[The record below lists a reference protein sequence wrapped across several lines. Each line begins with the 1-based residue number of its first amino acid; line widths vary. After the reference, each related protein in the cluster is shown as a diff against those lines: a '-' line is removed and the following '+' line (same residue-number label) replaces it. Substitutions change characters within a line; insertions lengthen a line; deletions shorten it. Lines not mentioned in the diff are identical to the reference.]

1 MTLSK
6 QQIDLISAE
15 VSAQSIHYSD
25 LKDELTDHI
34 ASLVE
39 ERIAAGT
46 TFTVALNEA
55 IREVNPEKIQRQRL
69 FHALWLPFSTLPQRT
84 PLQLVTVLLGTI
96 VLTIAVYTLFP
107 SHAMANKWMGMIVI
121 TAATLPALLA
131 LLDRKRH
138 PYRLSYFA
146 GTIFACSTLG
156 NLMNI
161 GRLFVLEAWMNQSP
175 TVTMVFYTTAF
186 TIIALCYLKAIEAYK
201 KVRQYRL
208 H

>member
-1 MTLSK
+1 MTLVK

-15 VSAQSIHYSD
+15 LSAKSIQYTD

-39 ERIAAGT
+39 ERMAAGI

-55 IREVNPEKIQRQRL
+55 LKEVNPEKIQRQHL
-69 FHALWLPFSTLPQRT
+69 FHALWLPFSTLSQRT
-84 PLQLVTVLLGTI
+84 PLQLITVLLGTI
-96 VLTIAVYTLFP
+96 ILTISGYTLFP
-107 SHAMANKWMGMIVI
+107 SHAMANKWMGVI
-121 TAATLPALLA
+121 LISAATLPALLA
-131 LLDRKRH
+131 LLDQKRH
-138 PYRLSYFA
+138 PYRLSFFA
-146 GTIFACSTLG
+146 GTIFACAMLG
-156 NLMNI
+156 NLLNA
-161 GRLFVLEAWMNQSP
+161 GRTFLLEAWMSQSQ

-201 KVRQYRL
+201 RARQYRL